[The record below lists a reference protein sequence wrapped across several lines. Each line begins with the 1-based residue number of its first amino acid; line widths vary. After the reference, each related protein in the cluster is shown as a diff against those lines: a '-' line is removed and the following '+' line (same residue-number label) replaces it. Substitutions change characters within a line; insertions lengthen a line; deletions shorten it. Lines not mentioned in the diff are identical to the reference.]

1 MSLRC
6 PVTVP
11 SLSRLCPV
19 GCPDCCPVFWELFS
33 YSSVL
38 QHFSPFN
45 AVPITVPSTVPFA
58 VPDFS
63 GISAKP
69 GFPLSRLCPGS
80 CPFTS
85 ETKLYSPYLQIVITV
100 WFVPSAVLLLIMPSE
115 MSILMKLSTLFLDQ
129 PHNLAKC
136 RNDAGYSPRWISTIL
151 PFISILVE
159 FASNRANL
167 NKSIHASAQLNS
179 RCSRHNGCSNSFL
192 LSGKNPSFISRC
204 DKIITLSVFS
214 RHG

>member
-1 MSLRC
+1 MSRRC

-11 SLSRLCPV
+11 SLSRLCPDC
-19 GCPDCCPVFWELFS
+19 CPDCCPVFWELFS

-38 QHFSPFN
+38 QPFSPFN